1 MKYYIKL
8 PNVLVDESGF
18 DSYEDADAAA
28 RMITKNTSIR
38 FVSVLQ
44 DYDFENVNCCL
55 ESFNKKR
62 LLTIIIKPGYDIY
75 DFKQFSQLDKAK
87 KISDYFILQ
96 QHGISNYYIKIKN

>member
-18 DSYEDADAAA
+18 NSYEDADAAA

-38 FVSVLQ
+38 FVSV
-44 DYDFENVNCCL
+44 FVG
-55 ESFNKKR
+55 KI
-62 LLTIIIKPGYDIY
+62 LLTTIIKPKYNLY
-75 DFKQFSQLDKAK
+75 SFKQFSALDKQK

-96 QHGISNYYIKIKN
+96 QNGFTNYYIKIKN